1 VNHLASEKSPY
12 LLQHASNPVDWY
24 PWGEEALRRA
34 RAENRPVFVS
44 IGYATCH
51 WCHVMA
57 HESFEDSGVAA
68 LMNRAFVSIK
78 IDREERPDL
87 DEHFMEVCQLLTG
100 SGGWPLTVVLT
111 PEGKPFFAG
120 TYIPRENAYGRM
132 GMMELVPAIAELWS
146 VRRADVDSSVKEIAR
161 ALAGRAQETGAGT
174 IPDRDAIVRAA
185 AGMARLYDPRN
196 GGFGTAPKFPM
207 PVIALL
213 LLRAWDRSR
222 DPGTLSMVEKSLAT
236 MRNGGVYDQVGFGFH
251 RYSTDALWRVPH
263 FEKMLYD
270 QALLL
275 VAYCEAWQA
284 TGRDFYRTTA
294 REIAAYMLRDMTSP
308 EGAFYSA
315 EDADSEGEEG
325 RFYTWTEA
333 ELPVTLSADE
343 RSELESRYGRLG
355 AARAILYRDPADTS
369 PPGRVEAALLEAR
382 RGRVRPLRDDKVL
395 ADWNGLMIAA
405 LSRAGGAFDQPE
417 LVQAAGKAARF
428 VLGRMSRD
436 GRLLHRY
443 RDGEAA
449 IPAFAEDLAFMAWG
463 LLEHYEASFEV
474 SSLKAARAQ
483 VDVLVAHY
491 WDSDSGGFF
500 RTADDAEVPPGGRSK
515 PLRDGVIPSAN
526 SAAMLVL
533 LRLARITGSADY
545 QRMAESI
552 MRVYPAEAAED
563 AYSHSVFLA
572 ALDFAAGPVHEVVIA
587 GDPDAEDT
595 RAMVGEIRRRFLPRK
610 VLLLRP
616 EGTEPA
622 ETSASPEI
630 TEVAPFTGPLAMREG
645 KATAYVCRDRACG
658 LPTTDAAKML
668 ELLLRM

>member
-1 VNHLASEKSPY
+1 MNHLAAEKSPY
-12 LLQHASNPVDWY
+12 LLQHAANPVDWY
-24 PWGEEALRRA
+24 PWGEEAFRRA

-57 HESFEDSGVAA
+57 HESFENERVAA
-68 LMNRAFVSIK
+68 LMNGAFVSIK

-87 DEHFMEVCQLLTG
+87 DEHFMDVCQLLTG

-111 PEGKPFFAG
+111 PDGKPFFAG

-146 VRRADVDSSVKEIAR
+146 ARRADVDSSVEEIAQ
-161 ALAGRAQETGAGT
+161 ALAGRARETGAGT
-174 IPDRDAIVRAA
+174 AVEADAAVRAA
-185 AGMARLYDPRN
+185 GGMAGHYDPRN

-207 PVIALL
+207 PVITLL

-222 DPGTLSMVEKSLAT
+222 DPGTLAMVEKSLTA
-236 MRNGGVYDQVGFGFH
+236 MRNGGIYDQVGFGFH
-251 RYSTDALWRVPH
+251 RYSTDAFWRVPH

-275 VAYCEAWQA
+275 LAYCEAWQA
-284 TGRDFYRTTA
+284 TGSDFYRMTA
-294 REIAAYMLRDMTSP
+294 REIAGYVLRDMTSA
-308 EGAFYSA
+308 EGGFYSA

-325 RFYTWTEA
+325 KFYTWTEA
-333 ELPVTLSADE
+333 ELPSTLSAEE
-343 RSELESRYGRLG
+343 RSELERRYGKLG
-355 AARAILYRDPADTS
+355 TARGILCRDPADTS
-369 PPGRVEAALLEAR
+369 PPGRAEKALLEAR
-382 RGRVRPLRDDKVL
+382 GGRVRPLRDDKVL

-405 LSRAGGAFDQPE
+405 LSRAGGAFDEPA

-449 IPAFAEDLAFMAWG
+449 IPAFAEDLAFLAWG
-463 LLEHYEASFEV
+463 LLEHYEASFDV
-474 SSLKAARAQ
+474 SSLKDALALVDTLAA
-483 VDVLVAHY
+483 HH
-491 WDSDSGGFF
+491 WDADSGGFF
-500 RTADDAEVPPGGRSK
+500 RTADDAEIPPGGRSK

-526 SAAMLVL
+526 SAALLVL
-533 LRLARITGSADY
+533 LRLARITGNAGY
-545 QRMAESI
+545 QKMAESI
-552 MRVYPAEAAED
+552 IRLYPAEAVDD
-563 AYSHSVFLA
+563 AYSNAVFLSA
-572 ALDFAAGPVHEVVIA
+572 VDFAAGPVYEVVIS

-595 RAMVGEIRRRFLPRK
+595 RAMARDVRSRFLPRK

-616 EGTEPA
+616 GNA
-622 ETSASPEI
+622 GSAAADGI
-630 TEVAPFTGPLAMREG
+630 TEVAPFTGPLDMRDG
-645 KATAYVCRDRACG
+645 RATAYVCRDHACG
-658 LPTTDAAKML
+658 LPTTDPAKMR
-668 ELLLRM
+668 ELLGSR

>member
-1 VNHLASEKSPY
+1 VNHLAAEKSPY
-12 LLQHASNPVDWY
+12 LLQHAANPVDWY
-24 PWGEEALRRA
+24 PWGEEAFRRA

-57 HESFEDSGVAA
+57 HESFEDERVAA
-68 LMNRAFVSIK
+68 LMNGAFVSIK

-87 DEHFMEVCQLLTG
+87 DEHFMDVCQLLTG

-111 PEGKPFFAG
+111 PDGKPFFAG

-146 VRRADVDSSVKEIAR
+146 ARRTDVDSSVEEIAR
-161 ALAGRAQETGAGT
+161 ALAGRVTETGAET
-174 IPDRDAIVRAA
+174 AVDAGAILRAA
-185 AGMARLYDPRN
+185 KGMGRHYDAHN

-222 DPGTLSMVEKSLAT
+222 DPGTLAMVEKSLTA

-275 VAYCEAWQA
+275 LAYCEAWQA
-284 TGRDFYRTTA
+284 TGGEFYRMTA
-294 REIAAYMLRDMTSP
+294 REIAAYVLRDMTSP

-325 RFYTWTEA
+325 RFYTWSEA
-333 ELPVTLSADE
+333 ELPSTLSAEE
-343 RSELESRYGRLG
+343 RSSLESRYGKLG
-355 AARAILYRDPADTS
+355 AARGILYRDPADIS
-369 PPGRVEAALLEAR
+369 PPGRIESMLLAAR
-382 RGRVRPLRDDKVL
+382 GGRVRPLRDDKVL

-417 LVQAAGKAARF
+417 LVKAAGKAARF
-428 VLGRMSRD
+428 VLDGMSRD

-463 LLEHYEASFEV
+463 LLEHYEASFQV
-474 SSLKAARAQ
+474 SSLKAAQAL
-483 VDVLVAHY
+483 VDALVAHH
-491 WDSDSGGFF
+491 WDSESGGFF

-515 PLRDGVIPSAN
+515 PLRDGVVPSAN

-533 LRLARITGSADY
+533 LRLARVTGSADY

-552 MRVYPAEAAED
+552 VRLYPAEAAED

-595 RAMVGEIRRRFLPRK
+595 RAMVRDIRRRFLPRK

-622 ETSASPEI
+622 EISEI
-630 TEVAPFTGPLAMREG
+630 AAFTDPLSMREG
-645 KATAYVCRDRACG
+645 KATAYVCRDHACA
-658 LPTTDAAKML
+658 LPTSDIVKMR
-668 ELLLRM
+668 ELLAAR